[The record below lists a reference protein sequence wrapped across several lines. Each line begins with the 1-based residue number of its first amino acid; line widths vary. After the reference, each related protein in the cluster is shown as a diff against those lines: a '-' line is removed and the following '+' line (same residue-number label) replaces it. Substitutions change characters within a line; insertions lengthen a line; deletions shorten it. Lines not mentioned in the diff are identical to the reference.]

1 MDVVDVMDGIVIWH
15 GGNTEVRS
23 LPDADAKIKV
33 ATLAYCKRARIEF

>member
-1 MDVVDVMDGIVIWH
+1 
-15 GGNTEVRS
+15 VRS